1 MIDVTVILLE
11 GGLPSTSLA
20 PLEIFGCAGTLWEM
34 IVGQPAQPRFRVRTA
49 TADGGRTTNYV
60 PVRVEPVVALA
71 DVPRTDLI
79 VVPTA
84 GLDIQA
90 AVAQNADVV
99 DWLAERGRGDV
110 AFAGVCTGV
119 SLLAA
124 AGLLDDRRATT
135 HWGVVELCRML
146 YPKVI
151 WQPERLITESGNVFC
166 SGGIY
171 AAIDLSLHL
180 VERYCDHE
188 TAVRTARSL
197 LLEMPRT
204 WQAPFALA
212 SARAPHGDD
221 DVQRAENWL
230 LAHFRSDVQLD
241 ELAGKVGMS
250 PRNLARRFKA
260 ATGDSPLG
268 YVHRLRIDAARQH
281 LESSRRSVQ
290 EICAEVGYEDVAF
303 FRKLFQR
310 YVGTS
315 PREYRARFG
324 PRASSS

>member
-20 PLEIFGCAGTLWEM
+20 PLEIFACAGTLWEM
-34 IVGQPAQPRFRVRTA
+34 IVGQPGEPRFSVRTA
-49 TADGGRTTNYV
+49 TANGRRTTNYV
-60 PVRVEPVVALA
+60 PVHVEPTVALA
-71 DVPRTDLI
+71 DVPHTDLI

-84 GLDIQA
+84 GMDIQA
-90 AVAQNADVV
+90 AVAQNAYVV
-99 DWLAERGRGDV
+99 DWLAERGRSDA

-124 AGLLDDRRATT
+124 AGLLDGRRATT
-135 HWGVVELCRML
+135 HWGVVEVCRTL

-166 SGGIY
+166 SGGLY
-171 AAIDLSLHL
+171 SAIDLSLHL
-180 VERYCDHE
+180 VERYCDHG
-188 TAVRTARSL
+188 TAVQTARSL

-204 WQAPFALA
+204 WQAAFAPA
-212 SARAPHGDD
+212 FSRAPHGDD

-230 LAHFRSDVQLD
+230 LAHFRSDIQLD
-241 ELAGKVGMS
+241 ELAEKIGMS

-260 ATGDSPLG
+260 ATGESPLG
-268 YVHRLRIDAARQH
+268 YIHRLRIDAARQH
-281 LESSRRSVQ
+281 LETGRRSVQ
-290 EICAEVGYEDVAF
+290 EICTEVGYEDVAF
-303 FRKLFQR
+303 FRRLFQR

-324 PRASSS
+324 PRAAE

>member
-20 PLEIFGCAGTLWEM
+20 PLEIFACAGTLWGM
-34 IVGQPAQPRFRVRTA
+34 LVGQPGEPRFRVRTA
-49 TADGGRTTNYV
+49 TVNGRRTTNYV
-60 PVRVEPVVALA
+60 PVQVEPSVALA

-84 GLDIQA
+84 GMDIRA
-90 AVAQNADVV
+90 SLVQNAGVV
-99 DWLAERGRGDV
+99 EWLGARASGDV

-124 AGLLDDRRATT
+124 AGLLDGRRATT
-135 HWGVVELCRML
+135 HWGVVDTCRRL
-146 YPKVI
+146 FPKVT
-151 WQPERLITESGNVFC
+151 WEPERLITDSDNVFC
-166 SGGIY
+166 SGGLY
-171 AAIDLSLHL
+171 SAIDLSLHL
-180 VERYCDHE
+180 VERFCDHE
-188 TAVRTARSL
+188 VAVQTARAL
-197 LLEMPRT
+197 LVEMPRT
-204 WQAPFALA
+204 SQAAFATA
-212 SARAPHGDD
+212 SSRAPHGDD

-241 ELAGKVGMS
+241 ELAVKVGMS

-260 ATGDSPLG
+260 ATGESPLG

-281 LESSRRSVQ
+281 LECSRRNVQ

-310 YVGTS
+310 YVGAS

-324 PRASSS
+324 LRVSQ